1 MDDRLKCIVVDDE
14 PLAME
19 LIASYVR
26 KIPFLELI
34 GAFDNSL
41 EAIAAIK
48 ESAPDLLFLDIQ
60 MPELNGLELARLI
73 GENDTQVIFVTA
85 FQQYAIE
92 GFRVNAVDYL
102 LKPVSFAEFMSAAQ
116 KAKKQFDLIRKA
128 KLSDAAPS
136 DSVQSGKSF
145 FVKTEYKLVQIAF
158 EDILYIEGLKDYV
171 KIYVQGEQHP
181 IVSRMSMKSIEDI
194 LPANDFIRV
203 HRSFIVR
210 KDKIKIIERGRI
222 VFGKEYIP
230 VSDSYKEQ
238 FARFLNS
245 NEAV

>member
-102 LKPVSFAEFMSAAQ
+102 LKPVSVAEFMSAAQ
-116 KAKKQFDLIRKA
+116 KAKKQFDLIR
-128 KLSDAAPS
+128 
-136 DSVQSGKSF
+136 F
-145 FVKTEYKLVQIAF
+145 
-158 EDILYIEGLKDYV
+158 
-171 KIYVQGEQHP
+171 
-181 IVSRMSMKSIEDI
+181 
-194 LPANDFIRV
+194 
-203 HRSFIVR
+203 
-210 KDKIKIIERGRI
+210 
-222 VFGKEYIP
+222 
-230 VSDSYKEQ
+230 
-238 FARFLNS
+238 
-245 NEAV
+245 

>member
-116 KAKKQFDLIRKA
+116 IGRASCRERVLR
-128 KLSDAAPS
+128 
-136 DSVQSGKSF
+136 
-145 FVKTEYKLVQIAF
+145 LV
-158 EDILYIEGLKDYV
+158 
-171 KIYVQGEQHP
+171 
-181 IVSRMSMKSIEDI
+181 
-194 LPANDFIRV
+194 
-203 HRSFIVR
+203 
-210 KDKIKIIERGRI
+210 
-222 VFGKEYIP
+222 
-230 VSDSYKEQ
+230 
-238 FARFLNS
+238 
-245 NEAV
+245 